1 MSHSPEYVESCCLL
15 QSISLFLGWQK
26 LEENEVAVYLNAIG
40 STDGKAV
47 VAALRH
53 WLANERS
60 FPAPVD
66 IRQIIE
72 QAKEAA

>member
-1 MSHSPEYVESCCLL
+1 MESCHLL
-15 QSISLFLGWQK
+15 HSIARLLGGQQ
-26 LEENEVAVYLNAIG
+26 LEENEIAVYLNAIG

-47 VAALRH
+47 LAALRH
-53 WLANERS
+53 WLAHERS

-72 QAKEAA
+72 QQQEHAQ